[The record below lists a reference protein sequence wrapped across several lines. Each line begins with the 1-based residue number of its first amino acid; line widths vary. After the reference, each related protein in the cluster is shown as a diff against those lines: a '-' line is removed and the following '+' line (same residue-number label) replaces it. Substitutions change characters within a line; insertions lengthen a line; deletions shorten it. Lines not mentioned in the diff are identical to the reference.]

1 MMESILL
8 IMQKRAIAFYLL
20 LASLLVYLWVN
31 WEAIVIYAVLLFI
44 DTITWFTKAWMLKK
58 WPTSAR
64 FYYGIVSKLWLLS
77 IPLVV
82 AIALKWLWLDNAS
95 WITTSMVLWLF
106 ILGETY
112 SIIQNIFSTY
122 MGKEVMEYDAT
133 KEIISFVLNTI
144 KSAIKRGNQ

>member
-1 MMESILL
+1 MMESFLL
-8 IMQKRAIAFYLL
+8 TAQKRMIAFYLL
-20 LASLLVYLWVN
+20 LASLLVYLWIN
-31 WEAIVIYAVLLFI
+31 WEAIIIYAVLLFI
-44 DTITWFTKAWMLKK
+44 DTITWFAKAWMLKK
-58 WPTSAR
+58 WPTSTR
-64 FYYGIVSKLWLLS
+64 FYYWIVSKLWLLS

-133 KEIISFVLNTI
+133 REIISFVLNTI
-144 KSAIKRGNQ
+144 KSAIKRWNQ